1 MIRDVV
7 LPEVEEVKG
16 IPETVRSWEEE
27 EEARRI
33 NDKVQDR
40 RAISNT

>member
-27 EEARRI
+27 ARRI